1 MAVKNHHSLLFVK
14 LRNHHTCS
22 CEFLE
27 LKTLLL
33 TCERL
38 SWIMFHVSSSQF
50 LEISFAASKL
60 TWAVNLLYKR
70 CFAED
75 WYVGHMVTNEP
86 SLERRRIWQ
95 TKTKRNSRTT
105 SEWNFAVGLWLC
117 VRFWLWESLWAQ
129 PLTYKI
135 LFKFTSKNNL
145 FIPKGVIKKEQR
157 ASHET

>member
-1 MAVKNHHSLLFVK
+1 MAAKNHHSLLLVK

-33 TCERL
+33 TRERL
-38 SWIMFHVSSSQF
+38 SRIMFHVSSSQF

-86 SLERRRIWQ
+86 SLERRQIWQ

-105 SEWNFAVGLWLC
+105 LERNFAVGLWLC

-135 LFKFTSKNNL
+135 LIQIHFKKQ
-145 FIPKGVIKKEQR
+145 FIYPQGGD
-157 ASHET
+157 

>member
-1 MAVKNHHSLLFVK
+1 MAAKNHHSLLFVK

-60 TWAVNLLYKR
+60 TWSVNLLYKR

-95 TKTKRNSRTT
+95 PKTKRNSRTT
-105 SEWNFAVGLWLC
+105 SERNFAAGLWLC

-135 LFKFTSKNNL
+135 LIQIHFKKL
-145 FIPKGVIKKEQR
+145 FIYPQGGD
-157 ASHET
+157 